1 MREKAWGGARRRG
14 VSAGTPIRGASN
26 ARKRQHAQSDAGAR
40 ALDGTGHAAT
50 EKEKGEKEKEKRK
63 GARGDS
69 GPYGEAES

>member
-1 MREKAWGGARRRG
+1 

-40 ALDGTGHAAT
+40 ALDGTGHEAT
-50 EKEKGEKEKEKRK
+50 EKEKGEKEKRK